1 MWNAALAI
9 SYRRP
14 IPGREAKAL
23 EVFSDAL
30 TLFGK
35 LAADGVCA
43 DPEVFHHL
51 VGGGTIFVKTDTIEK
66 AVEILEMEDVR
77 RIIETALLTVD
88 EFDTH
93 LMLTGEKVLQNMTFF
108 GEISAELGYV

>member
-23 EVFSDAL
+23 EVFTDAL

-43 DPEVFHHL
+43 EPEVFNHL
-51 VGGGTIFVKTDTIEK
+51 VGGGTMLVKTDTIEK

-77 RIIETALLTVD
+77 RIIETAFLTVD
-88 EFDTH
+88 EFDTK
-93 LMLTGEKVLQNMTFF
+93 LMLTGEKVLENMAFF